1 MGADAPD
8 SDTQIQTD
16 SSGLIRP
23 GGKVDPD
30 AIRDEVERLQR
41 LAGDDVLLPRVRF
54 ELQRD
59 PKQPRLDR
67 YLSTRIGFMSRNQ
80 LQQLIEEGSATV
92 NDRGAKASTKLRAG
106 DVVELVVPPPPP
118 TSIQPERMELD
129 VMFEDDALII
139 LNKRAGVIV
148 HPARTEKMGTI
159 INGLAWHFRNVSG
172 GELSEVGSEHAR
184 PGVVHRLDRD
194 TTGCIVF
201 AKTEHAHWKLGAQF
215 EKRTCDKRYL
225 ALVEGTVGSDV
236 EVIDKPIGPHP
247 SREKGYREKM
257 VVRHDDLGKPSVT
270 ICRVRERYRLHDR
283 PVGHQEFSLVEL
295 ELKTGRTHQIRVHMT
310 DAGHPLVGDD
320 MYAGR
325 FFERVGA
332 EPVERQMLHAALL
345 AIEHPE
351 TGETLAPVAPLPPD
365 FRALLEHLR
374 SGRVQALDPAGS
386 VPRKRLGLD

>member
-1 MGADAPD
+1 LGAEAPD
-8 SDTQIQTD
+8 DAIQTD
-16 SSGLIRP
+16 ASGLIRP

-30 AIRDEVERLQR
+30 AIRAEVERLQR

-80 LQQLIEEGSATV
+80 LQQLIEDGSATV
-92 NDRGAKASTKLRAG
+92 NDRNAKASTKLRAG

-118 TSIQPERMELD
+118 TSIQPEEMPLN
-129 VMFEDDALII
+129 VMYEDDELII
-139 LNKRAGVIV
+139 LNKHAGVIV
-148 HPARTEKMGTI
+148 HPARTEKMGTM
-159 INGLAWHFRNVSG
+159 INGLAWHFKNISG
-172 GELSEVGSEHAR
+172 GDLSEVGSEHAR

-201 AKTEHAHWKLGAQF
+201 AKTERAHWKLGEQF

-225 ALVEGTVGSDV
+225 AIVEGLVRPDV

-257 VVRHDDLGKPSVT
+257 VVRHDDLGKNSVT
-270 ICRVRERYRLHDR
+270 IRRVRERYRLHER
-283 PVGHQEFSLVEL
+283 AVGHQEFSLVEL

-320 MYAGR
+320 MYGGR
-325 FFERVGA
+325 FFEREGA

-345 AIEHPE
+345 AIAHPT
-351 TGETLAPVAPLPPD
+351 TGETLAPVAPMPDD
-365 FRALLEHLR
+365 FRALVEHLR
-374 SGRVQALDPAGS
+374 TGLIETVEPAGS
-386 VPRKRLGLD
+386 VPRKRLGLDW